1 MILQMQSV
9 ISLFH
14 ITHFYVHD
22 SKINIM
28 DQMEHWARV
37 KTQF

>member
-1 MILQMQSV
+1 MQSV

-22 SKINIM
+22 SKIKIM
-28 DQMEHWARV
+28 DHHGSNGLKPDKNADAL
-37 KTQF
+37 